1 MDMYKNR
8 KKHLRT
14 VAVGAALANGYWA
27 SLTQTGHGPSWSPV
41 LLAMASV
48 MACYFSVVWLA
59 QGMRS
64 K

>member
-1 MDMYKNR
+1 MYKNR

-14 VAVGAALANGYWA
+14 AAIGAALANGYWA
-27 SLTQTGHGPSWSPV
+27 SVTQSQSGHAANGVTV

-48 MACYFSVVWLA
+48 MACYFCLAWLV